1 MKTIKLYDGV
11 TVTVDGESQTVENIA
26 DLWDVLNINEKYC
39 GDGVDEIR
47 RGITAN
53 LLGFGRIDLSDAYR
67 GHTVLLSLVPAKRKK
82 KEE

>member
-11 TVTVDGESQTVENIA
+11 TVTVDGESQTVESIA
-26 DLWDVLNINEKYC
+26 DLWEILNITKEIC

-67 GHTVLLSLVPAKRKK
+67 GHTVLLSLIPAKK